1 METKRITDKIED
13 AAQIIRAGGL
23 VAVPTETVYGLAG
36 NGLNEKAVSEIY
48 EVKGRPTVKPLS
60 LMVPDESAMELY
72 CEDVPPQAHALAKR
86 FWPGPLTIVLKA
98 KPEIPSIVLAGG
110 TTVGLRCPD
119 HPLTLSLLKSCGLP
133 LAAPS
138 ANPSGEPS
146 PKTAEQVL
154 DYFDGRID
162 AVIDGG
168 PCGLGRESTLIDM
181 SRTPYKTLREAALHE
196 ETVAEA
202 LAENLTVIGITGPS
216 GCGKTTALQELEGFG
231 TLVLDCDK
239 IYHELLES
247 NQALLQE
254 LESAFPGTVINGKL
268 DRRALGRIVFADAEK
283 LALLNRITHRYVMD
297 ETERRLRAF
306 AMRGGLVAAIDAV
319 ELISAGMAER
329 CDAVVG
335 VLADEE
341 IRVARIM
348 ARDGIG
354 REAALARIRSQ
365 KPDSY
370 YQTNCTHLLFNNA
383 DREGFAAACR
393 QLYKEI
399 YHG

>member
-1 METKRITDKIED
+1 METKRIIENIAD
-13 AAQIIRAGGL
+13 AAQIISAGGL

-36 NGLNEKAVSEIY
+36 NGLNEEAVSDIY

-110 TTVGLRCPD
+110 ETVGLRCPD
-119 HPLTLSLLKSCGLP
+119 HPLTISLLKSCGLP

-146 PKTAEQVL
+146 PKTAEQVIT
-154 DYFDGRID
+154 YFDGKID

-168 PCGLGRESTLIDM
+168 PCGIGRESTLIDM
-181 SRTPYKTLREAALHE
+181 SRTPYRILREAALNE
-196 ETVAEA
+196 KTVAGA

-216 GCGKTTALQELEGFG
+216 GCGKTTALKELEAFG
-231 TLVLDCDK
+231 ALVLDCDA

-247 NQALLQE
+247 NADLLQE
-254 LESAFPGTVINGKL
+254 LDGAFPGTVINGKL
-268 DRRALGRIVFADAEK
+268 DRKTLGRIVFADAEK
-283 LALLNRITHRYVMD
+283 LALLNKISHRYVMD

-306 AMRGGLVAAIDAV
+306 AMQGGLVAAIDAV

-341 IRVARIM
+341 IRVSRIM

-354 REAALARIRSQ
+354 REAALARIRAQ
-365 KPDSY
+365 KADSY
-370 YQTNCTHLLFNNA
+370 YQTHCTHLLFNNA

-399 YHG
+399 YYG